1 MGKTAHF
8 MCTLPQ
14 EKAFFSP
21 KGKHSGLSMENGLE
35 GVRKRKE
42 QRRSHCCFPGKRCW
56 GPGPGWLPWGAR
68 GDQNL
73 DVYFGEEPRSSS
85 SMGSMWPRGRQ
96 KVSGCIQN
104 GWVGRPFIS
113 MGTPF
118 IFSWANGTK
127 QVWRRNQKLSLAV
140 PFLDTHTTTHTHTH
154 THTHFIQD
162 CGMKW
167 LLVNAEDLPHSS
179 NNLNWVSLLK
189 YFWKLGYKNINFG
202 LCLLKKHWKDT

>member
-1 MGKTAHF
+1 MDWR
-8 MCTLPQ
+8 
-14 EKAFFSP
+14 
-21 KGKHSGLSMENGLE
+21 
-35 GVRKRKE
+35 GVRKNWKTNE
-42 QRRSHCCFPGKRCW
+42 EALCFPGKRCW
-56 GPGPGWLPWGAR
+56 WSGPGWLHWGAR

-73 DVYFGEEPRSSS
+73 DIYFGEEPCSSS
-85 SMGSMWPRGRQ
+85 SMGSMWPRGKE

-104 GWVGRPFIS
+104 GWVGTPFIF

-127 QVWRRNQKLSLAV
+127 QVWRRNLRDFGS
-140 PFLDTHTTTHTHTH
+140 PFPWYTHNHTHTHTH

-167 LLVNAEDLPHSS
+167 ILVNGEDLPHSS

-189 YFWKLGYKNINFG
+189 YFWKLEYKNINFG